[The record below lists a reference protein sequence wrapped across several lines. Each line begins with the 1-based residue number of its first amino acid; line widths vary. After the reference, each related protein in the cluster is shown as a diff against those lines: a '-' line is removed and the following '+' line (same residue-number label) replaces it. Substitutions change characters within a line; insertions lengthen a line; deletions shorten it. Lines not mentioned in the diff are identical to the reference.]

1 MLDIVREEG
10 GERVRI
16 LISHHKTDRRS
27 NPLSSKPIDF
37 KVPVGDLTDLLLW
50 WLRRGW
56 VRVREGPGG
65 TEGNS
70 PYVFSSRGNRG
81 LPIPKPFTH
90 VNLCDYWKQLLK
102 TTAPPSI
109 SNSNLSITLCR
120 TVFIEAATSRCEEED
135 WEGMAT
141 LMGNSTKT
149 WVQRYA
155 PTLKRRRCQDAA
167 DRFDSLFNG
176 VAGPSTSSSLVPSSL
191 SHPMQSARSPTPP
204 SPPPLSSSLMV
215 PTSACLDDGDSVFN
229 GDGTWRGWEECGSD
243 W

>member
-1 MLDIVREEG
+1 MEIVQGEDDEE
-10 GERVRI
+10 ERVRI
-16 LISHHKTDRRS
+16 LICHHKTDRRS

-37 KVPVGDLTDLLLW
+37 KVPVGDLTSLLLW

-65 TEGNS
+65 TSGNS

-81 LPIPKPFTH
+81 TPIPKPFTET
-90 VNLCDYWKQLLK
+90 NLCDYWKQLLK
-102 TTAPPSI
+102 TTAPLSI
-109 SNSNLSITLCR
+109 SSAKLTITLCR
-120 TVFIEAATSRCEEED
+120 TVFIEAATARCEEED

-155 PTLKRRRCQDAA
+155 PTLKRRKCQDAA
-167 DRFDSLFNG
+167 DRFDSIFNG
-176 VAGPSTSSSLVPSSL
+176 VAGPSSSNTSLVPSSL
-191 SHPMQSARSPTPP
+191 SSHPMQSPRSPTPP
-204 SPPPLSSSLMV
+204 PPPVGSPIDLLAR
-215 PTSACLDDGDSVFN
+215 TDDGYGVFN
-229 GDGTWRGWEECGSD
+229 EDGTWRGWEECGE